1 MPELSSVPSFLE
13 GMYLALNAV
22 PDVRLM
28 LDAPVGCLFKSE
40 RLGLNHDL
48 CSTLF
53 DPLGSHRVIPT
64 IEHPQQL
71 VSGTEATLRGM
82 IRKVVEASRPSV
94 LFLSEVTAVLLTGND
109 GHAIAAEMSRECGV
123 PVAYIRP
130 ENLEGDFLEGYET
143 LAAGL
148 ADVIVT
154 GPAAG
159 GLTRRSVAVVGYMPD
174 RLEEDHRANRRELAG
189 LLEALG
195 LECVC
200 FWLDGSDTAALAQV
214 ARAETLI
221 AFPLGREVARR
232 IAERTGARVVEAD
245 LPLGLDG
252 TARFLRRV
260 AAETEAPAGR
270 AEAVVDAALR
280 HTVPVLDRV
289 REQFLQGRS
298 VAVAATPDL
307 APGLVGLA
315 SEMGM
320 TCPLVAARCRS
331 ESRLGPVREALARLD
346 HPGSAAGGGWE
357 GHGKAAGGGWVGPTE
372 ILWDFPRSAF
382 RETLQRLHEEQP
394 VDLVIGTTSEAHA
407 ADTVG
412 AGLVEVGYPSYRTHA
427 LTPRPTLGF
436 AGTLRL
442 VEEMVNA
449 WLRTERGE

>member
-22 PDVRLM
+22 PDVRLI

-53 DPLGSHRVIPT
+53 DPLGSHRVVPT

-109 GHAIAAEMSRECGV
+109 GHAIAADMTRECGV

-130 ENLEGDFLEGYET
+130 ENLEGDFLEGFEAF
-143 LAAGL
+143 LGRL
-148 ADVIVT
+148 ADVIVS
-154 GPAAG
+154 GPLTG
-159 GLTRRSVAVVGYMPD
+159 GLARGSVALLGYMPD
-174 RLEEDHRANRRELAG
+174 RLEEDHQANRRELVR
-189 LLEALG
+189 LVEALG
-195 LECVC
+195 LDCAC
-200 FWLDGSDTAALAQV
+200 LWLDGSNTATLAQV
-214 ARAETLI
+214 ARAETLV
-221 AFPLGREVARR
+221 AFPLGRGVARR

-252 TARFLRRV
+252 TARFLRLV
-260 AAETEAPAGR
+260 ARETGTPQER
-270 AEAVVDAALR
+270 AEAVVEEALR
-280 HTVPVLDRV
+280 RMVPVLDRV

-298 VAVAATPDL
+298 VVVAATPDL
-307 APGLVGLA
+307 APGLVGLVT
-315 SEMGM
+315 EMGM

-331 ESRLGPVREALARLD
+331 ESRLDPLREVLERLEQ
-346 HPGSAAGGGWE
+346 PAE
-357 GHGKAAGGGWVGPTE
+357 V
-372 ILWDFPRSAF
+372 LWDYPRSAF
-382 RETLQRLHEEQP
+382 RIALERLNDEQP
-394 VDLVIGTTSEAHA
+394 VDVVIGTTSEAHA

-436 AGTLRL
+436 AGTMRL
-442 VEEMVNA
+442 VEEMLNA
-449 WLRTERGE
+449 FLRRQGSD

>member
-1 MPELSSVPSFLE
+1 MPSFLE

-82 IRKVVEASRPSV
+82 IRKVLEASRPSV

-109 GHAIAAEMSRECGV
+109 GQAIAADMSRECGV

-130 ENLEGDFLEGYET
+130 ENLEGDFLEGYEALT
-143 LAAGL
+143 ARL

-154 GPAAG
+154 GPATG
-159 GLTRRSVAVVGYMPD
+159 GLTRGTVAIVGYVAD
-174 RLEEDHRANRRELAG
+174 RLEEDHRANQRELAG
-189 LLEALG
+189 LVEALG

-200 FWLDGSDTAALAQV
+200 CWLDGSDTAALAQV

-260 AAETEAPAGR
+260 AAETGAPAGR
-270 AEAVVDAALR
+270 VEAVVDAALR
-280 HTVPVLDRV
+280 RTVPILDRV

-298 VAVAATPDL
+298 VAIAATPDL

-320 TCPLVAARCRS
+320 FCPLVAVRCRS
-331 ESRLGPVREALARLD
+331 ESRLEPVRDALARFGD
-346 HPGSAAGGGWE
+346 VETAARGGW
-357 GHGKAAGGGWVGPTE
+357 AGQTE

-382 RETLQRLHEEQP
+382 RKALQRLHEEQP

-407 ADTVG
+407 ADTIG

-449 WLRTERGE
+449 WLRRGYRE